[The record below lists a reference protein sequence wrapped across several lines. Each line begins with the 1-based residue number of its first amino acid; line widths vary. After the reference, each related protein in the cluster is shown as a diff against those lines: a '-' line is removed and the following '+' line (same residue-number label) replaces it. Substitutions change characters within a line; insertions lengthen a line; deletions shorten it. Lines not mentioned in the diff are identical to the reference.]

1 MTEQVIPR
9 DDRAALARELIEYV
23 AATDLTRL
31 STEELNDLSGCAR
44 WLRVE
49 PDDGYEAVH
58 IVNGLVAPVTEDVTV
73 GGLTIRASQDE
84 HGIEGDDELT
94 AALNAAVEEIDAEIA
109 RRMPHEVETAWK
121 RYERYARR
129 RPRSD
134 LNRARS
140 LSRVRLMVRRQGR
153 APRRVVQVSQRRRL
167 ALCRSSDDDPHD
179 PAPPLGGSTTGS
191 GL

>member
-9 DDRAALARELIEYV
+9 DDRAALSRELVEYV

-73 GGLTIRASQDE
+73 GGLTIRAAQDE
-84 HGIEGDDELT
+84 HAVEGDEELT
-94 AALNAAVEEIDAEIA
+94 VALKAAVEKINAEIA
-109 RRMPHEVETAWK
+109 RRMPHQVEAAWARYR
-121 RYERYARR
+121 RYEARR
-129 RPRSD
+129 QRLDRR
-134 LNRARS
+134 RALHWLRTF
-140 LSRVRLMVRRQGR
+140 
-153 APRRVVQVSQRRRL
+153 APRRTNRRGSRPRRT
-167 ALCRSSDDDPHD
+167 ARASSGPPSRDGPGADGSELD
-179 PAPPLGGSTTGS
+179 PAPIGGGS
-191 GL
+191 